1 MDFLEF
7 LGVVAIDKVS
17 ESSQNEILFDN
28 FIKQA
33 KEKQIL
39 KLLNNNCNIEV
50 PGTFFGKS
58 NKKIDINFENDAYL
72 DLYDYL
78 VNKNIITNNL
88 GKSTII
94 TWNSVYIINQDK
106 IKNKNSF
113 IIECNNLFNKE
124 INSDFPELLTC
135 YSIDIDKLYNFLKT
149 YKNSATDEFELIA
162 DAAGVKKGGKT
173 KKTKK
178 NSPKKKQSKNK
189 TKLRI

>member
-1 MDFLEF
+1 MDILEF
-7 LGVVAIDKVS
+7 LGVVAVDKVS

-39 KLLNNNCNIEV
+39 KLSKNDCIIEV

-78 VNKNIITNNL
+78 VNKNIITKNL

-94 TWNSVYIINQDK
+94 TWNSVSIINQDK
-106 IKNKNSF
+106 IRDKDKF
-113 IIECNNLFNKE
+113 KIECSNLFNKE
-124 INSDFPELLTC
+124 KNSDFPNLLTC
-135 YSIDIDKLYNFLKT
+135 YSIDVDKLYNFLKT
-149 YKNSATDEFELIA
+149 YKNSPVDEINLYA
-162 DAAGVKKGGKT
+162 NSVKGGKN

-178 NSPKKKQSKNK
+178 NRNKRKQSKNK
-189 TKLRI
+189 T